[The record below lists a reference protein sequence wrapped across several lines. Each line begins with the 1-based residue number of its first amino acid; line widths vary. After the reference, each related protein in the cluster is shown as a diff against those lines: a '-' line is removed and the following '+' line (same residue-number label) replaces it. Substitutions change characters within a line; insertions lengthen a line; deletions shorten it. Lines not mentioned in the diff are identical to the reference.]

1 MGSRASLVAPFPG
14 LNYSFFMTMTFDIPS
29 DMLAGVSGIPGLDQ
43 RVAMFLRHEAQLEIV
58 RRQRHSQEARD
69 IVQRALQKAD
79 ADRAAGFEWDASFE
93 GLQKRHLDI
102 TAKL

>member
-1 MGSRASLVAPFPG
+1 
-14 LNYSFFMTMTFDIPS
+14 MTMTFEIPS
-29 DMLAGVSGIPGLDQ
+29 DVQAGVSGIPGLDQ
-43 RVAMFLRHEAQLEIV
+43 RVAMFLRHEAQLEAV

-69 IVQRALQKAD
+69 IVHRALQKAD

-93 GLQKRHLDI
+93 ELQKRHLDI